1 MSATPVKLT
10 VQLKKDA
17 LAEFEVLVV
26 QEGDEFVVSLAVLQA
41 VVRDASLT
49 GALELMASKI
59 KQQGAASYF

>member
-1 MSATPVKLT
+1 MSGTQVNLT

-17 LAEFEVLVV
+17 VAEFAVFV
-26 QEGDEFVVSLAVLQA
+26 QQDADEFVVSLPLLQA
-41 VVRDASLT
+41 EVRDTSLT